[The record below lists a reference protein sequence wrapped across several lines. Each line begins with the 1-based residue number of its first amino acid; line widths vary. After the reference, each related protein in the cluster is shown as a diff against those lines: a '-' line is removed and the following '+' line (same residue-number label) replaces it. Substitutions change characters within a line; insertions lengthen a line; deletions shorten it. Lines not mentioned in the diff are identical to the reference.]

1 MPPYRHL
8 PHLLHLLLPIILFS
22 SCGQKGVPTPCD
34 SVIAPSD
41 TVTTVLHL
49 PDTPTETKLRAM
61 GLVDIQDIDSSIQV
75 QLAYA
80 TPHNFMGRV
89 LYKDMNKAFMLP
101 QLAAKLSAA
110 QKQLHSSHPHLNLIV
125 LDAARPLSIQ
135 RQMFH
140 QVQGTPNNIYVSN
153 PLNGPGLHNYGA
165 AIDISLIDTAGNLL
179 PMGSDFDHFCPESH
193 INNEQA
199 LLSSGRIS
207 QQEYDNRCLLR
218 SLMRQQGLQPLHNEW
233 WHFNLMSRA
242 KARQTLTPID
252 F

>member
-34 SVIAPSD
+34 SVIVPSD

-75 QLAYA
+75 QLVYA

-165 AIDISLIDTAGNLL
+165 AIDISLIDTAGKLL
-179 PMGSDFDHFCPESH
+179 PMGSDF
-193 INNEQA
+193 A
-199 LLSSGRIS
+199 RITY
-207 QQEYDNRCLLR
+207 QQRTSIALLR
-218 SLMRQQGLQPLHNEW
+218 SYQPTGIRQPLPSPIPDEATRPTTTPQRMVALQPHVTCQSPADLNTH
-233 WHFNLMSRA
+233 
-242 KARQTLTPID
+242 
-252 F
+252 